1 LQPIAIPSPSF
12 LPNRLL
18 GESFALRLLC
28 KWSKLYYLYVMITS
42 QVKIDFTILSRALK
56 EYVRQKA
63 LQSNSTILYK
73 KGNQLIEENP
83 KTSQTKILKEYIHS

>member
-1 LQPIAIPSPSF
+1 
-12 LPNRLL
+12 
-18 GESFALRLLC
+18 
-28 KWSKLYYLYVMITS
+28 MITS